1 MADTRMSPVSS
12 PSRDKSFSL
21 ERVPLFQD
29 LPASERAVLKKK
41 LKKIIFE
48 KGQVLFSESAPC
60 ERILV
65 VQSGRV
71 KMFRISSTGR
81 EQILEVLGPGD
92 TCACNPGKLTWKC
105 ALSAQALTSGVAWSM
120 ERSHYRDM
128 VEGNL
133 LMMKTLTA
141 IFAERLCGFCSLIGQ
156 VSLENPRRR
165 VVQFLLD
172 RLDAEE
178 DQVLQSNLCVNLPF
192 THEEIAHRLGL
203 ARETVTR
210 QLAGLKKS
218 KLIQIQAHQVTIC
231 DRQALEGLLA

>member
-1 MADTRMSPVSS
+1 MSS
-12 PSRDKSFSL
+12 PNRNKPFLL
-21 ERVPLFQD
+21 EQVPLFQD
-29 LPASERAVLKKK
+29 LSAGEKDDLKKK
-41 LKKIIFE
+41 LRKISFE
-48 KGQVLFSESAPC
+48 KGQFLFSEGTPC
-60 ERILV
+60 ERILI

-71 KMFRISSTGR
+71 KMLRVSSTGR

-92 TCACNPGKLTWKC
+92 TCACNPGELTWKC
-105 ALSAQALTSGVAWSM
+105 SLSARALTDGVAWSL

-128 VEGNL
+128 VAGNSRL
-133 LMMKTLTA
+133 MKTLTA
-141 IFAERLCGFCSLIGQ
+141 IFAERLCNFCSLIEQ

-178 DQVLQSNLCVNLPF
+178 PVLREGLRVNLPF

-210 QLAGLKKS
+210 QLTSLKKS
-218 KLIQIQAHQVTIC
+218 KLIEIHAHQVTIC
-231 DRQALEGLLA
+231 GRKALEKLLV